1 MAIWLS
7 LYWFRCWGIY
17 GTGLAIVVAHVFE
30 FVLTMTVAYLQYSY
44 RCTKGIVAYASV
56 QMAVG
61 ALAFVVSLV
70 CDGWMYWTAEA
81 ALAIA
86 STAYSL
92 NILRQKTRL
101 WESLKRKLT
110 RS

>member
-1 MAIWLS
+1 
-7 LYWFRCWGIY
+7 
-17 GTGLAIVVAHVFE
+17 
-30 FVLTMTVAYLQYSY
+30 
-44 RCTKGIVAYASV
+44 
-56 QMAVG
+56 MAVG

-70 CDGWMYWTAEA
+70 CDGWMYWTTEA

-92 NILRQKTRL
+92 NILRQKTHL
-101 WESLKRKLT
+101 WESLKRKLM